1 MALSGTSLQSRSF
14 VERCRKVPAS
24 GCGFPLHYVGSSTR
38 YQSYVAAPSGQPSSS
53 RYQPPRS
60 SWTLPEKFIRF
71 FRSKILHSPIG
82 TKSNE
87 VLSFQDKRSKF
98 ARFYFLG
105 DEDLLDIIGQ
115 ASSKPSIIQSHLK
128 KLFAGIHSV
137 VFSANG
143 RQISAVSSLEGEQ
156 VALKSPI
163 TVDGE
168 VETWLNK
175 LVVEA
180 QSTLKV
186 LLLEAVQQRQKNPPK
201 LDDFPSQ
208 ILCLAEAIVFT
219 ERCEKAIASN
229 SLTSLLSDYKN
240 QLVSYTSHQDD
251 MDGVGLL
258 KLQSLIMDVIHYI
271 DIVDQ
276 LMKNQCWSLD
286 DWIWQKQLR

>member
-1 MALSGTSLQSRSF
+1 MKDVGRFRRLDADFRFIMSEVQRDTKVTSLLRVANLRPLVTNLLDQ
-14 VERCRKVPAS
+14 VGRCQKSLYDFLEVKYCTHRLAD
-24 GCGFPLHYVGSSTR
+24 L
-38 YQSYVAAPSGQPSSS
+38 
-53 RYQPPRS
+53 
-60 SWTLPEKFIRF
+60 
-71 FRSKILHSPIG
+71 